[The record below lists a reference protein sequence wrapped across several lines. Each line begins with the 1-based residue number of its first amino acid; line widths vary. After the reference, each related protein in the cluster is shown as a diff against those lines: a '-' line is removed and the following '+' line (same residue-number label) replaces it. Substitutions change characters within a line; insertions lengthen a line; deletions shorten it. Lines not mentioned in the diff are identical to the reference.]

1 MANIKTIHVDAL
13 DPGSGSSVRF
23 VAQNPRHDRINIQA
37 HITPPDA
44 NGPGSSPASTG
55 LGPMEALL
63 AALATCTATD
73 VQDIMRKR
81 RTPLAS
87 YRLEVEGTRAEGTP
101 GRYTRILVRHIASG
115 DGVTVEQLE
124 KAAHLSHEKYCSVA
138 ASLREDIEFVLEAKL
153 EVNQA

>member
-1 MANIKTIHVDAL
+1 MNTKTIHVDAL

-37 HITPPDA
+37 HIAPPSD
-44 NGPGSSPASTG
+44 SSPASTG

-81 RTPLAS
+81 RTPLTS
-87 YRLEVEGTRAEGTP
+87 YRLEVEGERAEGTP
-101 GRYTRILVRHIASG
+101 GRYTRIVVRHIASG
-115 DGVTVEQLE
+115 EGVTVEQLRR
-124 KAAHLSHEKYCSVA
+124 AAHLSHEKYCSVA
-138 ASLREDIEFVLEAKL
+138 ASLRQDIEFVLEAKL
-153 EVNQA
+153 GG